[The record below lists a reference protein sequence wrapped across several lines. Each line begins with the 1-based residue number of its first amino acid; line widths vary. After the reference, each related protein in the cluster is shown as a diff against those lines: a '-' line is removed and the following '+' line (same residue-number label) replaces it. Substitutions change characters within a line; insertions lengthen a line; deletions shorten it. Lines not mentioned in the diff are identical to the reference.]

1 MWLIYALLSAI
12 FAALVAIFA
21 KVGLQKIDTNVA
33 TAIRAVV
40 MAVFLF
46 LVIFF
51 QGKLTIIKSII
62 EDHKAL
68 TFIVLSGIAGALSWL
83 FYFLALKDGKVSQIV
98 PIDRLSVVFAIV
110 LAMLFLGEKVS
121 GKGMIGIGLI
131 VVGGI
136 MVALYK

>member
-1 MWLIYALLSAI
+1 MWLTYALLSAI

-33 TAIRAVV
+33 TAIRSIV
-40 MAVFLF
+40 MAIFLF
-46 LVIFF
+46 SVIFF
-51 QGKLTIIKSII
+51 QGKITLIKSII
-62 EDHKAL
+62 EDHKAFS
-68 TFIVLSGIAGALSWL
+68 FIILSGIAGAMSWL

-98 PIDRLSVVFAIV
+98 PIDRLSVVFAMI

-121 GKGMIGIGLI
+121 ARGMIGIVLI

-136 MVALYK
+136 MIALYN